1 MSVSMAGMGVMELL
15 IVMVLGGGVGI
26 PFGIPPG
33 PEDPMLAKI
42 APEKCI
48 YYTTWAGM
56 ATPDADSSNQTEQ
69 LFAEPEIKR
78 FAAEVERL
86 IDAGIRVSV
95 RGSGAQNDLIRK
107 VPMLLKTL
115 IKHPA
120 AVFVESVEMGPAG
133 PNGRAAIVVNLGDAT
148 GVIGSLLETFN
159 AQLPPQLLRTVEID
173 GAQFHQMQP
182 GRGAPVVT
190 WGMHENYLIVAAGD
204 KTVEGILK
212 RAQTPPPTWLTEQ
225 REGLTVKRESTFTF
239 LDLPSLIEL
248 GTTMGGPRAG
258 QIIQVLG
265 LSSLGPCSS
274 TSGLDDTAFVSR
286 TLLAIDQNSDGAL
299 AWLSPTPLTA
309 EDLAPIPYDATI
321 ATAWR
326 LDLQRVLTGVIR
338 AAREID
344 PHAAAALD
352 QAIEQFGQSIGMD
365 VRQDLLASLGDVW
378 TVHAAPAS
386 GGLLAGWTV
395 TVRVK
400 DRAKLQHALDQLLGF
415 ARGLFAHTRRP
426 PRITTSTFGDDALY
440 TLTVPESGFVFAPS
454 WCLTKDRIVI
464 TLMPQALKAYLSRS
478 ATAKSLADQPAV
490 AAALRDTPAPMA
502 ISFQDTRA
510 LFQVFYPMLQYAAQ
524 AGIVELNRN
533 GIDADPTALPS
544 MAAIAPHLLPTVS
557 IVRRTDDGLE
567 SIQRGTF
574 AGGNLGASAPVLI
587 ALLLPAVQFPRGSAR
602 RMQSSNNLKQI
613 ILAMHNYHDVYRGFP
628 AACVTDK
635 NGKPLLSWRVLIL
648 PFMEQGRLFDQF
660 HFDEPWD
667 SPHNKKLIPL
677 MPKGFRSPNSS
688 AAPGK
693 TVYLGNASED
703 GIFITPKDKERG
715 KKTPIGVSF
724 RDIRDGTSNTIAVLE
739 VNDSEAVEWTKPSD
753 FSPNKDNPLK
763 GLGGMQPGG
772 FLVALCDG
780 AGRFIANTIN
790 KKTVQ
795 ALLTRNGGEA
805 LSGY

>member
-1 MSVSMAGMGVMELL
+1 MAGIGVMELL

-33 PEDPMLAKI
+33 PEDPMLARI

-56 ATPDADSSNQTEQ
+56 ATADADSSNETEQ
-69 LFAEPEIKR
+69 LLAEPEIKCL
-78 FAAEVERL
+78 AAEVERL
-86 IDAGIRVSV
+86 IDAGIRISV
-95 RGSGAQNDLIRK
+95 RGSGARNDLIRK
-107 VPMLLKTL
+107 VPMLAKTL
-115 IKHPA
+115 IAHPA

-133 PNGRAAIVVNLGDAT
+133 PNGSAAIVVNLGDAT
-148 GVIGSLLETFN
+148 GAISSLLETFN
-159 AQLPPQLLRTVEID
+159 TELPPQLLRAVRID
-173 GAQFHQMQP
+173 GAEFFQIQP

-190 WGMHENYLIVAAGD
+190 WGMHDNYLIVAAGD
-204 KTVEGILK
+204 KTVAGILK
-212 RAQTPPPTWLTEQ
+212 RAQTPPPTWLTEH
-225 REGLTVKRESTFTF
+225 REHLAVKRESTFTF

-248 GTTMGGPRAG
+248 GRTLGGPRAG
-258 QIIQVLG
+258 EIIRVLG

-274 TSGLDDTAFVSR
+274 TGGLDDTGFVSR
-286 TLLAIDQNSDGAL
+286 TLLAIDQNPDGAM

-326 LDLQRVLTGVIR
+326 LDLQRVLTGATR

-344 PHAAAALD
+344 PHAAAMLD
-352 QAIEQFGQSIGMD
+352 QAIGQFGQSIGMD

-386 GGLLAGWTV
+386 GGLMAGWTV
-395 TVRVK
+395 TVRVR
-400 DRAKLQHALDQLLGF
+400 DRAKLQHAHDQLLGF

-426 PRITTSTFGDDALY
+426 PRITTSTFGDEKIH

-464 TLMPQALKAYLSRS
+464 TLLPEALKAYLGRS

-490 AAALRDTPAPMA
+490 AAALRDAPAPMA

-510 LFQVFYPMLQYAAQ
+510 LFQVFYPVVQYVVQ
-524 AGIVELNRN
+524 AGIVELNRI

-544 MAAIAPHLLPTVS
+544 MTAIASHLLPTVS
-557 IVRRTDDGLE
+557 IVRRTNDGLE

-574 AGGNLGASAPVLI
+574 AGGNIGASAPVLI
-587 ALLLPAVQFPRGSAR
+587 ALLLRAVQSARASAR
-602 RMQSSNNLKQI
+602 RMQSCNNLKQI
-613 ILAMHNYHDVYRGFP
+613 ILAMHNYHDTFRGFP

-648 PFMEQGRLFDQF
+648 PFMEQGNLFDQF
-660 HFDEPWD
+660 HLDEPWD

-688 AAPGK
+688 AAPGM
-693 TVYLGNASED
+693 TVYLGNASEN
-703 GIFITPKDKERG
+703 GVFIVPKDKERG

-724 RDIRDGTSNTIAVLE
+724 RDIRDGTSYTIAVLE
-739 VNDSEAVEWTKPSD
+739 VNDSDAVEWTKPSD

-763 GLGGMQPGG
+763 GLGSMQTGAFP
-772 FLVALCDG
+772 AAICDG
-780 AGRFIANTIN
+780 SVRFISNTID
-790 KKTVQ
+790 KKTFQ
-795 ALLTRNGGEA
+795 ALLTRGGGEVIRN
-805 LSGY
+805 Y